1 MKKVAEWVAR
11 RAKEPST
18 WAALVPVLAV
28 LGYKIDGDTAAVIGA
43 GIAALLGVILKEKA
57 S

>member
-1 MKKVAEWVAR
+1 MKPVLEWLGR

-18 WAALVPVLAV
+18 WAALVPVFGL
-28 LGYKIDGDTAAVIGA
+28 LGYQIDGETAAAIGM
-43 GIAALLGVILKEKA
+43 GFSALMGVVLKEKA